1 MLNMSPLYRG
11 GDILVYLWLLSLEKI
26 IRGKPFS
33 MGGGGVGGI
42 DIMHTAESEE
52 GTPLRRYHHYLW
64 RNFKL
69 ISYDYITI
77 CF

>member
-1 MLNMSPLYRG
+1 MLIMSPLYRG

-33 MGGGGVGGI
+33 MGGGGGGI
-42 DIMHTAESEE
+42 DIMHIAESEA
-52 GTPLRRYHHYLW
+52 GTSLRRYYHYLW

-77 CF
+77 FF